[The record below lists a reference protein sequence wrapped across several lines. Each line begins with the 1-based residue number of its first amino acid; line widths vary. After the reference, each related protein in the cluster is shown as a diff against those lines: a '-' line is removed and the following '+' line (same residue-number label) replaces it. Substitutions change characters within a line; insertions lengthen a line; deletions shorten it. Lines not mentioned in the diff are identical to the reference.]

1 MPQRPPFFP
10 GPSGSA
16 RRASGTR
23 GLRPLVGGYRGGH
36 RVSPRGRMHRE
47 TAERRAGGPSGWIT
61 HPPLAPACRW
71 QGPRSVR
78 APSPP
83 RAPGEC
89 HQPADTP
96 ASLAARPFLGVSF
109 GVGSGGLIT
118 GSVGARSG
126 VTKVV
131 FESAPKGPCFRSAAA
146 ASSASSR
153 KGARP
158 GSYLP
163 AAVHPRCLPR
173 RQRRNWPPKP
183 RTDQEGGNASERL
196 VDLGSWRLKS

>member
-10 GPSGSA
+10 GPAGSA

-89 HQPADTP
+89 HKPADTP
-96 ASLAARPFLGVSF
+96 ASLAARPFWASA
-109 GVGSGGLIT
+109 S
-118 GSVGARSG
+118 ASG
-126 VTKVV
+126 VADSSPAA
-131 FESAPKGPCFRSAAA
+131 SARAA
-146 ASSASSR
+146 ASRRSYSNRLPKDRASARRRPLHRPAPGRGQDRGATSR
-153 KGARP
+153 RP
-158 GSYLP
+158 FTLVAYHAGNDEIG
-163 AAVHPRCLPR
+163 
-173 RQRRNWPPKP
+173 RQSLEQIKKAGTPPS
-183 RTDQEGGNASERL
+183 G
-196 VDLGSWRLKS
+196 